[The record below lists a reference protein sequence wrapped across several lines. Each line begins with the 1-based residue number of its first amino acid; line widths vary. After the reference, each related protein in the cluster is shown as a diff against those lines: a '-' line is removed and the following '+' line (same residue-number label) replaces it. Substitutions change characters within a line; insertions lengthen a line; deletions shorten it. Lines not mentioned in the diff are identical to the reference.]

1 MLSTFQNQ
9 IKLVYG
15 WADQQAQLIFATDQ
29 QGRKWV
35 YHYIREPKSLLSWYI
50 FCAYVCVWL

>member
-29 QGRKWV
+29 QGRK
-35 YHYIREPKSLLSWYI
+35 
-50 FCAYVCVWL
+50 